1 MCTSVFRRSTIQ
13 LVAQVE
19 ERQRCAFSVLQKVHE
34 NDVIT
39 AVNGL
44 RGDAKAMLEE
54 VFAFQRLR
62 LFKWSFGNCSALLLR
77 LDSFVDVQ

>member
-1 MCTSVFRRSTIQ
+1 MLS
-13 LVAQVE
+13 
-19 ERQRCAFSVLQKVHE
+19 SVLQKVHE

-54 VFAFQRLR
+54 VFAFQKLR
-62 LFKWSFGNCSALLLR
+62 LALCKDAISLKLQNAKWQSRKGA
-77 LDSFVDVQ
+77 